1 MELKIISPQE
11 GGFVKEIQWNNEE
24 LKAEISEKMQDYKN
38 LVFTEETIKE
48 AKKDRANLNKLK
60 NAFEDER
67 KRIKRQCMAPYERFE
82 AQVKELI
89 GLIEEPIRLIDA
101 QIKEVEEQKRQ
112 EKRKGIEELFGSIG
126 FQNFVTLDMVF
137 DEKWLNASVPM
148 SRIEEQMKSRMYEI
162 GNGIMTIRN
171 LPEFSFEAMEVYKKT
186 LDLTQAIQEGRR
198 LSEIQ
203 KKKAAYEEEQWRKAE
218 EEKARKQEEEAEK
231 ASVNQQEEKQPE
243 AVEEREEPIDQPEK
257 IVRLDFR
264 VWGTREQLLALRN
277 YMKDNH
283 LKFGKVDEILAVQNS
298 LAARQTKT
306 GLTAYLTQ
314 DAFKKQIN
322 SVVGGKNGTRF
333 ISSIVSAV
341 QVTPA
346 LQECTNPSILSA
358 ALLGEALNLSPSPQ
372 LGQFYMVPF
381 DNKKKGVK
389 EAQFQLGYKGYIQLA
404 ERSGYYK
411 KLNVLAI
418 KEGEL
423 IQYDPLNEEIEVE
436 LIEDDVIREET
447 PAMGYYAMFE
457 YENGF
462 RKTMYWSKKK
472 MLAHAEK
479 YSQAFKRN
487 GGAKSLELLEQGK
500 IPEKD
505 MWKYSSFW
513 FKDFD
518 GMAMKTMLRQLIS
531 KWGIMS
537 IDLQT
542 AVDKDMAVIHEDG
555 SAEFVENEPEAED
568 TVVSDQELNEVPAEQ
583 PEEKAGSDV
592 EDEFFNN

>member
-148 SRIEEQMKSRMYEI
+148 SKIEEQMKSRMYEI

-171 LPEFSFEAMEVYKKT
+171 LPEFSFEVMEVYKKT
-186 LDLTQAIQEGRR
+186 LDLPQAIQEGQR

-203 KKKAAYEEEQWRKAE
+203 KKKAAYEEEQRRKAE

-231 ASVNQQEEKQPE
+231 ASVNQQEEKQSE
-243 AVEEREEPIDQPEK
+243 AVEEREEPIEQPEK

-283 LKFGKVDEILAVQNS
+283 LKFGKVE
-298 LAARQTKT
+298 
-306 GLTAYLTQ
+306 
-314 DAFKKQIN
+314 
-322 SVVGGKNGTRF
+322 
-333 ISSIVSAV
+333 
-341 QVTPA
+341 
-346 LQECTNPSILSA
+346 
-358 ALLGEALNLSPSPQ
+358 
-372 LGQFYMVPF
+372 
-381 DNKKKGVK
+381 
-389 EAQFQLGYKGYIQLA
+389 
-404 ERSGYYK
+404 
-411 KLNVLAI
+411 
-418 KEGEL
+418 
-423 IQYDPLNEEIEVE
+423 
-436 LIEDDVIREET
+436 
-447 PAMGYYAMFE
+447 
-457 YENGF
+457 
-462 RKTMYWSKKK
+462 
-472 MLAHAEK
+472 
-479 YSQAFKRN
+479 
-487 GGAKSLELLEQGK
+487 
-500 IPEKD
+500 
-505 MWKYSSFW
+505 
-513 FKDFD
+513 
-518 GMAMKTMLRQLIS
+518 
-531 KWGIMS
+531 
-537 IDLQT
+537 
-542 AVDKDMAVIHEDG
+542 
-555 SAEFVENEPEAED
+555 
-568 TVVSDQELNEVPAEQ
+568 
-583 PEEKAGSDV
+583 
-592 EDEFFNN
+592 